1 MRHRPLCVWTVL
13 VAFTLHPLAALES
26 FSLDSLLLCHQID
39 RELADSLPVVLN
51 ANLQAGA
58 LLTPSARM
66 SQDGQISFGGAATRP
81 FLGAGL
87 GMQVLPRL
95 NLAINYQKVGNA
107 TCWNDLSTGWRD
119 ALSRTTLLKLQI
131 LSERDFGGWT
141 PAFAIGAND
150 LFDAGITNS
159 FYAVGTGCFAKANLE
174 ASVGWSRGP
183 QTGWFASA
191 IWSPLRHHA
200 SLLSGLSLVAEWAPA
215 PLKDLGCDPSEV
227 STPHRFHAG
236 AVFRWRDL
244 VQVSVATLG
253 GKSTYAGVALQAD
266 LGGPIQV
273 VPKILEQPCSATA
286 ANLEAFGAL
295 RAEKELAEDL
305 AFALKDQGLVL
316 QGAWLRS
323 TEEGARQL
331 RLRVANQVYQW
342 SSEERKVLQ
351 RILCGLIPSEIESV
365 TVVTTA
371 FGADAQE
378 FHWKTRDLHQWMHRE
393 IDIETLASRSPSSAP
408 SHLGPSTTLYRRP
421 LNTWQWDVQPYT
433 ESVWLKE
440 LGGSQGIYGISGGPQ
455 GYLLD
460 HYFYRA
466 RLNITGWNG
475 LLGCSEEQLLTPSP
489 TVIVRSDL
497 LLYNLQGRVNLSEA
511 FVQRTWSSP
520 RGIYTRL
527 SLGYYDLAFA
537 GAALEA
543 LWYPLGSTWAVG
555 VEVAPLLK
563 RKYGGL
569 GFTSKARFGD
579 GCSMPCR
586 RFFPYQLFLDLYGYY
601 EPFALELKASFGQFL
616 ARDWGTRLEATRV
629 WASGLRLT
637 VWGSWSWLSGAGE
650 GKAYAD
656 RGIGFSI
663 PIDILLPKRS
673 KGRYQYGT
681 GAVYPDVGARVTTGI
696 PLYRTLFD
704 ERLSQPIPC
713 GNSP

>member
-1 MRHRPLCVWTVL
+1 VRKRPLSVWTVL
-13 VAFTLHPLAALES
+13 LTLATHSIGAAEGLT
-26 FSLDSLLLCHQID
+26 LDSLILCHQID
-39 RELADSLPVVLN
+39 RQVADSLPLILN

-66 SQDGQISFGGAATRP
+66 SPDGQIAFGGAATRP
-81 FLGAGL
+81 YLGAAL

-95 NLAINYQKVGNA
+95 NLAINYQKVGSP
-107 TCWNDLSTGWRD
+107 TCWDDVATGWRD
-119 ALSRTTLLKLQI
+119 ALSRTTLLKLQL

-141 PAFAIGAND
+141 PAFSIGAND
-150 LFDAGITNS
+150 LFESGITQS
-159 FYAVGTGCFAKANLE
+159 FYAVGTGCFHRANLE

-191 IWSPLRHHA
+191 IWSPFRHHS
-200 SLLSGLSLVAEWAPA
+200 SLLSGISLVAEWAPA
-215 PLKDLGCDPSEV
+215 PLKDLDRDFQGV
-227 STPHRFHAG
+227 STPHRLHAG

-244 VQVSVATLG
+244 LQVSVATLG
-253 GKSTYAGVALQAD
+253 GESTYAGVALQAD
-266 LGGPIQV
+266 LGRPIQG
-273 VPKILEQPCSATA
+273 VPKLLEKPCSSLA
-286 ANLEAFGAL
+286 ANLEELGIL
-295 RAEKELAEDL
+295 RPEVELAADL
-305 AFALKDQGLVL
+305 AFALKEQGLVL
-316 QGAWLRS
+316 QGAWIR
-323 TEEGARQL
+323 TAEEGSREL

-342 SSEERKVLQ
+342 ASDERRVLQ
-351 RILCGLIPSEIESV
+351 RILCGLIPKEIESV

-378 FHWKTRDLHQWMHRE
+378 FRWRTRDLHQWLQRE
-393 IDIETLASRSPSSAP
+393 INIETLAERSPASP
-408 SHLGPSTTLYRRP
+408 PGRLGPSTTLYRRP

-489 TVIVRSDL
+489 TVIVRSDM

-520 RGIYTRL
+520 KGLYARL

-543 LWYPLGSTWAVG
+543 LWYPVGSKWAVG

-586 RFFPYQLFLDLYGYY
+586 RFFPYQFFLDLYGYY
-601 EPFALELKASFGQFL
+601 EPLALELKASFGQFL

-637 VWGSWSWLSGAGE
+637 VWGSWSWLSSAEE

-704 ERLSQPIPC
+704 ERLFQPTPC
-713 GNSP
+713 NSAL